1 MKYLKWAIGF
11 LLVIILLPI
20 GVIQVASERI
30 EVVDLHTVDEAGEP
44 VTTRLWV
51 VDDEGFQYL
60 RVGADGSGW
69 FSRIQTNGEFE
80 VTRSGI
86 REVYTSVLRTDKS
99 GLVNELM
106 RTKYTWG
113 DTVITVLTGTREG
126 SVPIELHLLDG
137 QNLSSI

>member
-1 MKYLKWAIGF
+1 MKYLKWAIGL

-20 GVIQVASERI
+20 AVIQVASERI
-30 EVVDLHTVDEAGEP
+30 EVVDLYTIDEAGEP

-69 FSRIQTNGEFE
+69 FNRIQANGEFE

-86 REVYTSVLRTDKS
+86 REVYTTVLRADKS

-113 DTVITVLTGTREG
+113 DTVISMLTGTREG
-126 SVPIELHLLDG
+126 SVPIELHPLDG

>member
-1 MKYLKWAIGF
+1 
-11 LLVIILLPI
+11 
-20 GVIQVASERI
+20 
-30 EVVDLHTVDEAGEP
+30 
-44 VTTRLWV
+44 
-51 VDDEGFQYL
+51 L

-126 SVPIELHLLDG
+126 AVPIELHLLDG

>member
-30 EVVDLHTVDEAGEP
+30 EVVDLHTVDETGEP

-69 FSRIQTNGEFE
+69 FTRIQTNGEFE

-86 REVYTSVLRTDKS
+86 REVYTSVLRTAKS

>member
-1 MKYLKWAIGF
+1 MKYLKWAIGL

-30 EVVDLHTVDEAGEP
+30 EVVDLHTMDEAGEP

-86 REVYTSVLRTDKS
+86 RELYSTVLRADKS
-99 GLVNELM
+99 GLVNALM
-106 RTKYTWG
+106 RAKYTWG
-113 DTVITVLTGTREG
+113 DTVITMLTGTREG
-126 SVPIELHLLDG
+126 SVPIELHRLNG

>member
-1 MKYLKWAIGF
+1 MKYLKWAIGVF
-11 LLVIILLPI
+11 LVIILLPV

-30 EVVDLHTVDEAGEP
+30 EVVELHTTDEAGKS

-51 VDDEGFQYL
+51 VDDDGFQYL
-60 RVGADGSGW
+60 RVGADGTGW
-69 FSRIQTNGEFE
+69 FSRIEANGEFE

-86 REVYTSVLRTDKS
+86 RDVYTTVLRHDKS

-113 DTVITVLTGTREG
+113 DAVITMLTGTREG
-126 SVPIELHLLDG
+126 SG
-137 QNLSSI
+137 

>member
-1 MKYLKWAIGF
+1 MKYLKWLSGL

-30 EVVDLHTVDEAGEP
+30 EVVELHTIDEAGEP
-44 VTTRLWV
+44 VTTRLWI

-69 FSRIQTNGEFE
+69 FSRIEANGEFE
-80 VTRSGI
+80 VTRSGT
-86 REVYTSVLRTDKS
+86 RRVYTTVLRPDKS
-99 GLVNELM
+99 GIVNELM

-113 DTVITVLTGTREG
+113 DTAITFLTGTREG
-126 SVPIELHLLDG
+126 AIPIELHPQG
-137 QNLSSI
+137 

>member
-1 MKYLKWAIGF
+1 MKYLKWGF
-11 LLVIILLPI
+11 GLLLVIILLPI

-30 EVVDLHTVDEAGEP
+30 EVVELHTIDEAGES

-69 FSRIQTNGEFE
+69 FSRIQANGEFE
-80 VTRSGI
+80 VTRSGT
-86 REVYTSVLRTDKS
+86 RRAYTTVLRADKS

-106 RTKYTWG
+106 RAKYTWG
-113 DTVITVLTGTREG
+113 DTVIGMLTGSREG
-126 SVPIELHLLDG
+126 AIPIELHPQG
-137 QNLSSI
+137 